1 MKMFPLGKRAITQR
15 AMEVL
20 QQFNISP
27 EAYFARHQMGDWG
40 DLEDEDRKSNEVA
53 INLGERIFSA
63 YTIPNGPNIWVI
75 TEADRSA
82 TTVLLP
88 DEY

>member
-1 MKMFPLGKRAITQR
+1 MTMFPLGQRRITQR

-20 QQFNISP
+20 QRFTLSP
-27 EAYFARHQMGDWG
+27 HPYFARHQMGDWG
-40 DLEDEDRKSNEVA
+40 DLEEEDRKSNEVA
-53 INLGERIFSA
+53 VGLGERIFSA
-63 YTIPNGPNIWVI
+63 YNIPNGPKVWVI

-82 TTVLLP
+82 TTLLLP